1 MTGRI
6 LGLILLAM
14 TLVVAGCE
22 APAPKLSKE
31 EFEKKQQKKEKREG
45 HPFE

>member
-1 MTGRI
+1 MNGRT
-6 LGLILLAM
+6 LGLILLVMA
-14 TLVVAGCE
+14 LVAAGCE
-22 APAPKLSKE
+22 APAPKISKE